1 MIPETFENIRDD
13 GKIQKH
19 ILKAAPSDQGES
31 PQEKQLVEILYKC
44 RKSDYTVV
52 DENENT
58 EDPFEFEVGGGNVIK
73 GLDEGIRTM
82 KIGERAVFKI
92 HPELAYGSQGAGTIP
107 ANETLYFEAELLT
120 CEAKKKT
127 KLDYSPQERL
137 SIAKTLKDEANALFS
152 QAKLDEAIVKY
163 DEALD
168 YIDWETLPEVPALK
182 VAMRNNIALIYLK
195 QKKPQNVINNCNMAL
210 ELDKKN
216 TKALFRKAK
225 AYRIQ
230 QEFELAEE
238 TLKKALEITPDDVE
252 IATELSAT
260 RKEWKDIQA
269 KERNMFAGM
278 FQKAQLYKDEVLEI
292 DDPSNPKVFF
302 DISIGA
308 KPAQRLVIQLYKNI
322 VPKTAENFLKLCT
335 GEQGIGKSGKP
346 LHFKGSHF
354 HRLIKDFMIQGG
366 DFTKGNGTGG
376 ESIYG
381 EKFADENFKVK
392 HTKRGDLSMA
402 NAGPNTNGSQFFITF
417 KETPHLDGK
426 HVVFGRVVENIE
438 FLDMLENVATVKNDE
453 PEETIT
459 IVDCGLLT
467 N

>member
-19 ILKAAPSDQGES
+19 ILKAAPSDQGDS
-31 PQEKQLVEILYKC
+31 PKDKQLVEILYKC

-58 EDPFEFEVGGGNVIK
+58 EDPFEFEVGGGSVIK

-92 HPELAYGSQGAGTIP
+92 HPELAYGTQGAGTIP

-120 CEAKKKT
+120 CQEKKKT
-127 KLDYSPQERL
+127 KLDYTPQERL
-137 SIAKTLKDEANALFS
+137 ALAKSLKDEANALFS
-152 QAKLDEAIVKY
+152 QGKLDEAIPKY

-168 YIDWETLPEVPALK
+168 YVDWEALPEVPALK
-182 VAMRNNIALIYLK
+182 VAMRNNLALIYLK
-195 QKKPQNVINNCNMAL
+195 QKKPNSAIVNCNHAL
-210 ELDKKN
+210 ELDSKN

-225 AYRIQ
+225 AHRMN

-238 TLKKALEITPDDVE
+238 ILKKALEITPNDTE
-252 IATELSAT
+252 IVGELASMK
-260 RKEWKDIQA
+260 KEWKDIQA

-278 FQKAQLYKDEVLEI
+278 FQKAQLYKDEVLET

-302 DISIGA
+302 DISIGS
-308 KPAQRLVIQLYKNI
+308 KPVQRLVIQLYKNI
-322 VPKTAENFLKLCT
+322 IPKTAENFLMLCT
-335 GEQGIGKSGKP
+335 GEKGVGKSGKP
-346 LHFKGSHF
+346 LHFKGSKF

-392 HTKRGDLSMA
+392 HTRRGDLSMA
-402 NAGPNTNGSQFFITF
+402 NAGANTNGSQFFITF
-417 KETPHLDGK
+417 KETPHLDGR
-426 HVVFGRVVENIE
+426 HVVFGRVVQNLE
-438 FLDMLENVATVKNDE
+438 FLDTLEEVRTGANDL
-453 PEETIT
+453 PEEDIT
-459 IVDCGLLT
+459 IVDCGVL
-467 N
+467 NN